1 MTLPLKPRFNLW
13 LEIEG
18 QVALSSWRLGLL
30 KAIMET
36 GSINS
41 AADQLKV
48 QYRTA
53 WQKVHEM
60 EERLGVKLL
69 DTQIGGPHGGGA
81 KLTPIALA
89 YVDKL
94 TRLQAALEP
103 LVEAKYR
110 EIFDAEAET
119 KT

>member
-1 MTLPLKPRFNLW
+1 MTLKLQPKFNLW
-13 LEIEG
+13 LEVEG
-18 QVALSSWRLGLL
+18 QVAFSSWRLALL
-30 KAIMET
+30 KAILET

-41 AADQLKV
+41 AAEQMKV

-94 TRLQAALEP
+94 TRLQAALAP
-103 LVEAKYR
+103 MVEAKYH
-110 EIFDAEAET
+110 EIFEAPEEA
-119 KT
+119 